1 MEPSFYHV
9 LQRGEKRPIKA
20 IKFVQHT
27 YCHFVTS
34 VKSDAMKE
42 IETSKIYTVFKLL
55 TFLQLN
61 NTSQLIFIHLTLCSK
76 LTLEQFKVS
85 QLCLVNT
92 EKRES

>member
-1 MEPSFYHV
+1 
-9 LQRGEKRPIKA
+9 
-20 IKFVQHT
+20 
-27 YCHFVTS
+27 
-34 VKSDAMKE
+34 MKE

-92 EKRES
+92 EKRESWHICLLILDTGHFDFGSYRTKEKSQ

>member
-61 NTSQLIFIHLTLCSK
+61 NTSQLIF
-76 LTLEQFKVS
+76 TLEQFKAS

>member
-1 MEPSFYHV
+1 MEPTFYHV

-20 IKFVQHT
+20 IKFVIQHT

-34 VKSDAMKE
+34 VKSNAVKE

-61 NTSQLIFIHLTLCSK
+61 NTSQLIF
-76 LTLEQFKVS
+76 TLEHFKVS